1 MRSVL
6 ALSLLVALCSS
17 ANAATVHHLKRMH
30 HPEPRRVF
38 VHPGRA
44 VDPLYQ
50 RLDPRFPPVIE
61 DQTPSYDDPSK
72 FGGG

>member
-6 ALSLLVALCSS
+6 ALSLLVALCAS
-17 ANAATVHHLKRMH
+17 ANAAPMHHFKRVHHA
-30 HPEPRRVF
+30 EPRHFILR
-38 VHPGRA
+38 PGQG
-44 VDPLYQ
+44 VDPPFA
-50 RLDPRFPPVIE
+50 RPDARFPPVIE

>member
-6 ALSLLVALCSS
+6 ALSLLVALCTSV
-17 ANAATVHHLKRMH
+17 NAAAVHQFKRAH

-38 VHPGRA
+38 VRHGRA
-44 VDPLYQ
+44 ADPLYQ
-50 RLDPRFPPVIE
+50 RQDPRFPPVLE

>member
-6 ALSLLVALCSS
+6 ALGILVALCTS
-17 ANAATVHHLKRMH
+17 ANAARVHHLKGAH

-38 VHPGRA
+38 VRPGPS
-44 VDPLYQ
+44 VDPF
-50 RLDPRFPPVIE
+50 RSTDPRFPPIIQ